1 MNCKKME
8 EVFVDLIYE
17 EVSKEDEELAKY
29 HLLSCKSCTIKY
41 NKLKETSTALA
52 RWTEEQ
58 PEMNLVFIEEKV
70 PFVERL
76 LGKLNQFGVTPQR
89 LVFGSFVSIF
99 MVVIFAGIM
108 KTDAVYQNGEWQ
120 ISFGNKQMQDEIVTE
135 NAVLAEFKKLQ
146 KENLILMNTIL
157 LNSERRLREE
167 NMNSVSILAN
177 EFANQRRQDLFLIGN
192 SINKLAQ
199 RNLDRQVQT
208 NQILNELY
216 RLSSYQPNGQGNS
229 RKIEGN

>member
-29 HLLSCKSCTIKY
+29 HLLSCKSCTKKY

-70 PFVERL
+70 PLVERL
-76 LGKLNQFGVTPQR
+76 LGKLNQFGVSPRR
-89 LVFGSFVSIF
+89 LVFGAFASIF
-99 MVVIFAGIM
+99 MLVIFAGIM
-108 KTDAVYQNGEWQ
+108 KTDAVYENGEWQ
-120 ISFGNKQMQDEIVTE
+120 ISFGNEHIRNEIVNE
-135 NAVLAEFKKLQ
+135 NAVLSEFKKLQ

-167 NMNSVSILAN
+167 NLSSVSRLAN

-199 RNLDRQVQT
+199 RNQYRQVRT
-208 NQILNELY
+208 NQLLNDLY

-229 RKIEGN
+229 RRIEGN

>member
-29 HLLSCKSCTIKY
+29 HLLSCKSCAKKY
-41 NKLKETSTALA
+41 NKLKETTTALA

-58 PEMNLVFIEEKV
+58 PETNLVFIEEKV
-70 PFVERL
+70 PLMERL
-76 LGKLNQFGVTPQR
+76 IGKLDQFGITPQR
-89 LVFGSFVSIF
+89 FVFGALTFIF
-99 MVVIFAGIM
+99 ILVLFTGIM
-108 KTDAVYQNGEWQ
+108 RTEAVYQNGEWE
-120 ISFGNKQMQDEIVTE
+120 ISFGDKLKRDEIRNE

-146 KENLILMNTIL
+146 KENLLFMNSIL

-177 EFANQRRQDLFLIGN
+177 EFAKQRQQDLFLIGS

-199 RNLDRQVQT
+199 RNQDRQLQT
-208 NQILNELY
+208 NRMLNELF
-216 RLSSYQPNGQGNS
+216 RLSSYQPGYQGSS